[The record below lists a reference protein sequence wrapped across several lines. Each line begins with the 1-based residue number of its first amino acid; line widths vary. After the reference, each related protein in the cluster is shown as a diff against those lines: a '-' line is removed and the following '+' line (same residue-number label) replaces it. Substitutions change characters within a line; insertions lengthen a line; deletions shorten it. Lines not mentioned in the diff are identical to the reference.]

1 MLWNGS
7 EMRRRRDRGASRIKD
22 PDPQVNTKGHEVASF
37 RGPEG
42 PLGGLLRIG
51 KDRKGDFGGSE
62 KFRVPF
68 RQKSFIN
75 HHFSNFGDPGRS

>member
-1 MLWNGS
+1 MFWNGS

-51 KDRKGDFGGSE
+51 KDRKA
-62 KFRVPF
+62 
-68 RQKSFIN
+68 
-75 HHFSNFGDPGRS
+75 